1 MVYDDLAVLGTAN
14 PAYLNPRNS
23 ILTSLSEPGGYVYD
37 PSNLSADPMFEAGYF
52 NGTPGQTIVINE
64 TTTSLATAAALDEG
78 GNFID
83 VRFGP
88 LTLTNAVATDEC
100 PVVGSCLLGDYHLLN
115 GSPAEGRGMAGT
127 GVTTDVDGLARP
139 IPAGTNPDA
148 GADERE

>member
-1 MVYDDLAVLGTAN
+1 VA
-14 PAYLNPRNS
+14 
-23 ILTSLSEPGGYVYD
+23 EYV
-37 PSNLSADPMFEAGYF
+37 
-52 NGTPGQTIVINE
+52 NGSPGQTIVMPE

-100 PVVGSCLLGDYHLLN
+100 PVVGSCLLGDYHLQN
-115 GSPAEGRGMAGT
+115 GSPAEGLGAAGT
-127 GVTTDVDGLARP
+127 GVITDVDGQTRP
-139 IPAGTNPDA
+139 IPSGTDPDA